1 MADNANA
8 PAIAPA
14 SDGSTGQGAANDA
27 ADLKTILASVKT
39 LQETFTKKSSEWDNL
54 RSLHDR
60 QMTELRTSIGK
71 GNGRTRQEDEDDAPP
86 AAAAGAPRPISAR
99 EIAAQRDNAIIK
111 FRMEHPDWQEY
122 WNDIEAIGSDGAKA
136 RPFVRYTNDPETGE
150 LTPDF
155 YSSLVDIRNHLEL
168 QRLRTS
174 KEAAS
179 PAGVAS
185 AINKGQAKADAS
197 AIGGSAASIPADAFG
212 ADYAKLPYN
221 DKVKR
226 LYELGLLDV
235 DPTDLPEA
243 LRKG

>member
-1 MADNANA
+1 MAENANA

-71 GNGRTRQEDEDDAPP
+71 GNGRTSQEDDDPAPV
-86 AAAAGAPRPISAR
+86 AAAGSPRPISAR

-122 WNDIEAIGSDGAKA
+122 WNDIEAIGSDSAKA
-136 RPFVRYTNDPETGE
+136 RPFVRYTNDPDTGE
-150 LTPDF
+150 LMPDF
-155 YSSLVDIRNHLEL
+155 YSSLVDIRSHLEL

-179 PAGVAS
+179 PAGAAS
-185 AINKGQAKADAS
+185 AINKGKAKADAS
-197 AIGGSAASIPADAFG
+197 AIGGSAASIPSDALG
-212 ADYAKLPYN
+212 ADYAKLSYN

-235 DPTDLPEA
+235 DPADLPEA
-243 LRKG
+243 LRKS